1 MFENPLDEANPEI
14 GSGQTSGSKPK
25 SEPEKFVY
33 SIRNRPKKEA
43 KAKMSTMEQFAAD
56 IDKPKGPKETW

>member
-1 MFENPLDEANPEI
+1 MFENPLDDVNPEI
-14 GSGQTSGSKPK
+14 GSGQTSGSKNKPK
-25 SEPEKFVY
+25 DEKFVY

-43 KAKMSTMEQFAAD
+43 KARMTVMEQFAAD